1 MSEGRPTDVSDSF
14 TVVSSVETLGRDDE
28 QTSASEQQQQ
38 QQHTVSDSEPVKE
51 SVNDVQGKHY
61 NLRLS
66 ILYRVAQLK

>member
-28 QTSASEQQQQ
+28 QTSASEQQQLQ

-66 ILYRVAQLK
+66 ML